1 MRNRPETFMP
11 VSRRAFLVGS
21 LGAGMMAATSR
32 RSARAEE
39 EVVVIASYGGSY
51 QDNQRKAYFEP
62 FQRDTGIRVIEATG
76 DTVAKIRSMVLSGNT
91 EWDACVCATAD
102 FPYLSANNLLEK
114 IDYAQIDPRTVAE
127 LDPDGVK
134 PYGVGAVF
142 SSQVIAFSSKAFPS
156 GTNPQSW
163 ADVWN
168 VEKFPGP
175 RLFPAASYVVQPVEP
190 GLMAAGVPMD
200 KVYPL
205 DLPRAYAMFSKIRP
219 HVVRWV
225 SSSAAAPQALVDG
238 EAVVAM
244 ANASRIA
251 DLKKNNAAVDFTW
264 NEGIASVG
272 YFGIPRG
279 AKHYKNAMRFIDY
292 VARAEPQAAMAK
304 LSPFGPV
311 NRRSFD
317 LISEEVKRTLTSYP
331 ENKAKQLVQDEESW
345 SSKSP
350 SGLTYYEQNIKMWN
364 EWVIR

>member
-1 MRNRPETFMP
+1 
-11 VSRRAFLVGS
+11 
-21 LGAGMMAATSR
+21 
-32 RSARAEE
+32 
-39 EVVVIASYGGSY
+39 
-51 QDNQRKAYFEP
+51 
-62 FQRDTGIRVIEATG
+62 
-76 DTVAKIRSMVLSGNT
+76 
-91 EWDACVCATAD
+91 
-102 FPYLSANNLLEK
+102 
-114 IDYAQIDPRTVAE
+114 
-127 LDPDGVK
+127 
-134 PYGVGAVF
+134 
-142 SSQVIAFSSKAFPS
+142 
-156 GTNPQSW
+156 
-163 ADVWN
+163 
-168 VEKFPGP
+168 
-175 RLFPAASYVVQPVEP
+175 
-190 GLMAAGVPMD
+190 
-200 KVYPL
+200 
-205 DLPRAYAMFSKIRP
+205 MFSKIRP

-264 NEGIASVG
+264 NQGIASIG

-317 LISEEVKRTLTSYP
+317 LIGDEVKRTLTSYP